1 MTGDGSGGTG
11 PDGVDRRSRWR
22 PRFGKRLLVRRAGER
37 EALLLSVLCM
47 ADMATTLWWV
57 VTGVASE
64 ANPVLAWTF
73 ESHPAVFVLVK
84 GATCVPAL
92 MLAPRLAQRHRRFT
106 VWLLRGIA
114 LLYVVLYFGLAKF

>member
-1 MTGDGSGGTG
+1 
-11 PDGVDRRSRWR
+11 
-22 PRFGKRLLVRRAGER
+22 LIRRAGER
-37 EALLLSVLCM
+37 EALLLSLICM

-57 VTGVASE
+57 VTGVAAE

-92 MLAPRLAQRHRRFT
+92 ILAPRLAQRHRRFT

-114 LLYVVLYFGLAKF
+114 LLYVALYLGLARF